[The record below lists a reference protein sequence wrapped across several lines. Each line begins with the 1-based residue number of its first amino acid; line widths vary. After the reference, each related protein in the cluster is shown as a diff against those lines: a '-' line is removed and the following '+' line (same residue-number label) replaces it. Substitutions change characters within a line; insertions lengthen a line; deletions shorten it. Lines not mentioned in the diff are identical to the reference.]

1 MTLIQFLAV
10 SGWSRMRRMDH
21 PTLKLLFMLL
31 MLLGFGTYIE
41 NSIRIRTAYVLY
53 IVLFVVVV
61 FVIPF

>member
-1 MTLIQFLAV
+1 
-10 SGWSRMRRMDH
+10 MDH

-61 FVIPF
+61 VIPFLILLGTDI